1 MVTVYVLQ
9 GAAKRYVGITED
21 LDRRLKE
28 HRAGSHSGALIGD
41 FILIHTEM
49 FEGYASARQRE
60 KFLKSGK
67 GREWLNQ
74 LYPRH

>member
-9 GAAKRYVGITED
+9 GATKRYVGITAD
-21 LDRRLKE
+21 LNRRLQE
-28 HRAGSHSGALIGD
+28 HRGGSHSGALIGD

-49 FEGYASARQRE
+49 FEDYASARQRE
-60 KFLKSGK
+60 KFLKGGK

-74 LYPRH
+74 LYPRY